1 LCNNTTI
8 RNSKSNTNVAYLA
21 DVEDDIAS
29 GDIGQAT
36 IDLSL
41 VDLSN
46 IFVDTTQHDS
56 LVGTFMQEEN
66 RFAVLNVYLQSW
78 ALDSLVL
85 TDKQVSILM
94 PIANQGAVTGGMSVF
109 DARNMLGIE
118 VNDSS
123 NLRMAHPHTIQDIST
138 SHLYPNPTTGQIS
151 IVADLS
157 EGQNG
162 TLIIFDLAGRKVA
175 SWQMTGGQ
183 SVYTFD
189 VSMLPSG
196 TYIYQLSTSDK
207 MIATERMIIIKPE

>member
-1 LCNNTTI
+1 
-8 RNSKSNTNVAYLA
+8 VG
-21 DVEDDIAS
+21 DDIAS

-85 TDKQVSILM
+85 TDKQVSILT

-123 NLRMAHPHTIQDIST
+123 NLRLAHQHIIEQDVST
-138 SHLYPNPTTGQIS
+138 NHIYPNPTTGQIS
-151 IVADLS
+151 ITVDLS

-162 TLIIFDLAGRKVA
+162 TLTIFDLTGRKVA

-189 VSMLPSG
+189 VSALPSG
-196 TYIYQLSTSDK
+196 TYIYQLSDTDK
-207 MIATERMIIIKPE
+207 MIVTERLIIIKSE

>member
-1 LCNNTTI
+1 
-8 RNSKSNTNVAYLA
+8 VG
-21 DVEDDIAS
+21 DDIAK

-56 LVGTFMQEEN
+56 SPFVQEEN
-66 RFAVLNVYLQSW
+66 RVAVLSVYLQSW
-78 ALDSLVL
+78 AIDTLVL

-109 DARNMLGIE
+109 DARNMLGME

-123 NLRMAHPHTIQDIST
+123 NLRMAHMHNVQQST
-138 SHLYPNPTTGQIS
+138 STRHIYPNPTTGQIS
-151 IVADLS
+151 IATDLS
-157 EGQNG
+157 EGENG
-162 TLIIFDLAGRKVA
+162 TLTIFDLTGRKVA

-183 SVYTFD
+183 SIYTFD
-189 VSMLPSG
+189 VSSLPSG
-196 TYIYQLSTSDK
+196 TIS
-207 MIATERMIIIKPE
+207 IN

>member
-1 LCNNTTI
+1 
-8 RNSKSNTNVAYLA
+8 
-21 DVEDDIAS
+21 VEDDIAN
-29 GDIGQAT
+29 GDIDKAT

-41 VDLSN
+41 VDLNN

-56 LVGTFMQEEN
+56 QGGTFMQEEN
-66 RFAVLNVYLQSW
+66 RVAVLNVYLQSW
-78 ALDSLVL
+78 ALDTLVL
-85 TDKQVSILM
+85 TDKQISILT

-123 NLRMAHPHTIQDIST
+123 NLRMAHLHTIQDIST

-151 IVADLS
+151 IEADLS

-162 TLIIFDLAGRKVA
+162 TLTIFDLTGRKVA

-189 VSMLPSG
+189 VSMLPAG
-196 TYIYQLSTSDK
+196 TYIYQLSDTDK
-207 MIATERMIIIKPE
+207 MIATDRLIIIKQE